1 VTDDLPI
8 FELTRQVEP
17 SEIDG
22 QNHVNNVV
30 YVQWANDIAVAHW
43 ENVGTDEMLES
54 IDWVL
59 LKHTI
64 EYKQPAFL
72 GDNILLRTQVGR
84 ATNVK
89 YQRFIEMYN
98 ADNMQLL
105 AKSLTDWCALDKSGK
120 PTRITQV
127 MRDRFEVAL

>member
-1 VTDDLPI
+1 MTDDLPI

>member
-1 VTDDLPI
+1 MTDQLPI
-8 FELTRQVEP
+8 FEKRRQVQNT
-17 SEIDG
+17 EIDE

-30 YVQWANDIAVAHW
+30 YVQWANDIALAHW
-43 ENVGTDEMLES
+43 EEVGTAEMLDA
-54 IDWVL
+54 INWVL

-64 EYKQPAFL
+64 EYKRPAFL
-72 GDNILLRTQVGR
+72 GDQILLRTQVGR

-98 ADNMQLL
+98 AETMELL
-105 AKSLTDWCALDKSGK
+105 AVTTSDWCALDKHGK
-120 PTRITQV
+120 PTRITQE